1 MKETLHKETEGAIEG
16 KMHVYEVG
24 FVLMPSMSEEKV
36 AEKASFIRGII
47 EKAGGEVITEDFPKL
62 MPLAYPMDKMID
74 SAKQVFKEAYFGW
87 VKFEMPAVA
96 IAGVEKEVSVIQEVL
111 RFLIVKT
118 LRENILFPDKVGKT
132 GEKAQGEESS
142 AESIDKS
149 IDALVIG

>member
-1 MKETLHKETEGAIEG
+1 
-16 KMHVYEVG
+16 MHVYEVG

-47 EKAGGEVITEDFPKL
+47 EKAGGEVISEDFPKL

-74 SAKQVFKEAYFGW
+74 STKQVFKEAYFGW
-87 VKFEMPAVA
+87 VKFEMLASAVV
-96 IAGVEKEVSVIQEVL
+96 GVEKEVSAIQEVL

-118 LRENILFPDKVGKT
+118 LRENVLFPDKVGKT
-132 GEKAQGEESS
+132 SAGEKVAGEESPT
-142 AESIDKS
+142 ESSSEAIDKS

>member
-1 MKETLHKETEGAIEG
+1 MKASLRKETEE
-16 KMHVYEVG
+16 KVLVYEVG
-24 FVLMPSMSEEKV
+24 FVLVPSLSEEKV
-36 AEKASFIRGII
+36 AEKSSFIRGII
-47 EKAGGEVITEDFPKL
+47 EKVGGEIISEDFPKL

-118 LRENILFPDKVGKT
+118 LRENVLFPEKVGV
-132 GEKAQGEESS
+132 AVESKDAIDKS
-142 AESIDKS
+142 LDKS